1 MKRLHRL
8 SENPIGDRGASQG
21 PRAPIVVLQMCLA
34 LILVLSPIAPA
45 FAEDRI
51 AGVPLDGASDQI
63 RSATPDVD
71 ARAGML
77 VAPDGRELWARD
89 SDTRRAMASTTKI
102 MTAIIVLEEA
112 SLTDEVTV
120 SSRAAGVGESVSGLS
135 AGDTLTIQK
144 MLEALLVKSGNDAA
158 AALAEHVSGS
168 VDAFVELMNAKA
180 ADLGLEDTRYQNPHG
195 LDEANHFTSARDLA
209 VLARYAMANQEFRRI
224 VALPET
230 TINGRG
236 GAHTLESSNLL
247 LGEFEGA
254 NGIKTGWT
262 GKAGYCL
269 VASAERG
276 GVELLA
282 VVLGSRTEQ
291 SRFDE
296 AQRLLE
302 WGFAHYG
309 LRTLA
314 SAEETLGIVP
324 VLDYLDVGV
333 GAVLAESVTVP
344 VFDLDGEVTST
355 LALQPGVDAPVVA
368 GGRLGTLTL
377 VQGDRLLAQVPVVAA
392 QDVEA
397 PGMLERMW
405 ISIIRL
411 WRGIVG
417 EPASAT

>member
-1 MKRLHRL
+1 
-8 SENPIGDRGASQG
+8 
-21 PRAPIVVLQMCLA
+21 MCLVF
-34 LILVLSPIAPA
+34 VLMLSTIAPA
-45 FAEDRI
+45 LAADRV
-51 AGVPLDGASDQI
+51 AGIPLEEASDLI
-63 RSATPDVD
+63 TSGTPDVD
-71 ARAGML
+71 AKAGML

-89 SDTRRAMASTTKI
+89 SDARRAMASTTKI
-102 MTAIIVLEEA
+102 MTAIVVLEEA
-112 SLTDEVTV
+112 SLTDEITV
-120 SSRAAGVGESVSGLS
+120 SARAAGVGESASGLS
-135 AGDTLTIQK
+135 AGDTMTIRK
-144 MLEALLVKSGNDAA
+144 MLEALLVKSGNDASV
-158 AALAEHVSGS
+158 ALAEHVSGS

-209 VLARYAMANQEFRRI
+209 VLARFAMANQEFRRI

-247 LGEFEGA
+247 LGEFDGA

-276 GVELLA
+276 GIELFA
-282 VVLGSRTEQ
+282 VVLGSRSEQ
-291 SRFDE
+291 SRFEE
-296 AQRLLE
+296 ARELLD
-302 WGFAHYG
+302 WGFSHYG

-314 SAEETLGIVP
+314 SAEETLGVVP
-324 VLDYLDVGV
+324 VTDYLDVAV

-392 QDVEA
+392 RDVEA

-405 ISIIRL
+405 ISVVRL

-417 EPASAT
+417 EPASAL